1 MTMTNDNY
9 QVSGT
14 EALSA
19 TAGGIAELGTGR
31 AVAVI
36 FAALLGLF
44 IVFGAGLAQPDILH
58 NAAHDSRHSFSF
70 PCH

>member
-1 MTMTNDNY
+1 MTMKNTND

-14 EALSA
+14 RALSA
-19 TAGGIAELGTGR
+19 TAGVIEELDTGR
-31 AVAVI
+31 VGAAI

-44 IVFGAGLAQPDILH
+44 IVFGSGLAQPNLLH
-58 NAAHDSRHSFSF
+58 NAAHDSRHGFSF

>member
-1 MTMTNDNY
+1 MTMTNDNH

-19 TAGGIAELGTGR
+19 TAGDIVELGTGR

>member
-1 MTMTNDNY
+1 MKDHNH
-9 QVSGT
+9 QVSG
-14 EALSA
+14 AVAFSA
-19 TAGGIAELGTGR
+19 TAGDIKEFGTGR
-31 AVAVI
+31 VGAAI

-58 NAAHDSRHSFSF
+58 NAAHDVRHGFSF

>member
-1 MTMTNDNY
+1 MAMKNFNH
-9 QVSGT
+9 QVLTSK
-14 EALSA
+14 ALSA
-19 TAGGIAELGTGR
+19 TAGAIVELDTGR
-31 AVAVI
+31 AGAAI
-36 FAALLGLF
+36 FAALLGVF